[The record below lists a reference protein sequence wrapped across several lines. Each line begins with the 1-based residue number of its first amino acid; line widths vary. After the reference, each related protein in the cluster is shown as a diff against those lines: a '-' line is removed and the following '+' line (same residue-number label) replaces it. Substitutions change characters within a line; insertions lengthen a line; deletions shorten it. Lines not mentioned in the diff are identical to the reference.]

1 MVAFREAYRAKYG
14 DLSVPIIAGVMPIRD
29 SKHAE
34 FLHHEIPGISIPDIL
49 LKRIEKAGANAAE
62 EGVEIVID
70 TALALKPY
78 VQGIYLMPFRRHQA
92 AARVV
97 DAIRQS

>member
-1 MVAFREAYRAKYG
+1 
-14 DLSVPIIAGVMPIRD
+14 VPIIAGVMPLRD

-34 FLHHEIPGISIPDIL
+34 FLHHEIPGISIPETL
-49 LKRIEKAGANAAE
+49 LKRIALAGDHTAE
-62 EGVEIVID
+62 EGVEIVIG
-70 TALALKPY
+70 TAVALKPY